1 MAIKQIQIT
10 DEAVA
15 KYKNASIDDAL
26 LQAIF
31 NGIDAYATEVEVRA
45 LSHTGDL
52 MAGIETRPLPWA
64 GRA

>member
-15 KYKNASIDDAL
+15 KYKNAPIDDAL
-26 LQAIF
+26 LEAIF
-31 NGIDAYATEVEVRA
+31 NGIDAYATEVQVRA
-45 LSHTGDL
+45 LPHTGDL
-52 MAGIETRPLPWA
+52 MAEIDARPLPWA